1 MPKIYRVENDYGH
14 GCYTNGDMSF
24 ARKHSKQA
32 NTPSPNCDI
41 GIRRWMWDEEICGFI
56 DLEHANK
63 WFTDNELKEAERKGF
78 ILKQIEVKEITAIG
92 EAQVLAIR

>member
-24 ARKHSKQA
+24 ACKHSQQT
-32 NTPSPNCDI
+32 NTPSPNFDR
-41 GIRRWMWDEEICGFI
+41 GIKRWMSHKEICGFLN
-56 DLEHANK
+56 LEQANK

-92 EAQVLAIR
+92 EKQVLAIR